1 MVSLKAIRSAE
12 MIVQLKGLG
21 TEIYSHLV
29 DMAQF
34 SQVAQT
40 VFKVLY
46 FPREMSFCCVLKR
59 KLPLSDKKQVTN
71 EFVRVCSC
79 ENIKRGFSFLSTENQ
94 LCLIKKKN
102 HGCKCRADKMQHK
115 DSSLMYADITGI
127 ISPDNQAAFKL
138 GSKFDNSSCLCF
150 IV

>member
-59 KLPLSDKKQVTN
+59 KLLLSDKKQVTN

-79 ENIKRGFSFLSTENQ
+79 ENIKRDSLFSPR
-94 LCLIKKKN
+94 K
-102 HGCKCRADKMQHK
+102 
-115 DSSLMYADITGI
+115 
-127 ISPDNQAAFKL
+127 ISF
-138 GSKFDNSSCLCF
+138 
-150 IV
+150 V